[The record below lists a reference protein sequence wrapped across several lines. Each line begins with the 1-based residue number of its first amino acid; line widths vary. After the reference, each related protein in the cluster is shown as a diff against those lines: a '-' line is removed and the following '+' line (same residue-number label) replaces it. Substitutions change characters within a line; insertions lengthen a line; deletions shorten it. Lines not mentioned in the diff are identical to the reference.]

1 MSTSIAETSEI
12 GSLPST
18 RPEDLD
24 DAYMDAGS
32 APLWPIFQ
40 QLVNR
45 SATMRD
51 MSLGYLSW
59 SGDMAVAP
67 GGAANNFT
75 ITLGAINAVLLYT
88 GSVYKAFAYAG
99 GNITQ
104 TKVEGGGGT
113 LGASAKWWYVYA
125 FVNGSGQLDF
135 EVSDTAPNASRTLK
149 SGDNTRRYLG
159 CFKTDSSGAPLP
171 MRRVNNL
178 CLYRASGLAAND
190 LRALNA
196 GTTTGSYAT
205 VALATWIPP
214 HARVAR
220 LRGLLK
226 AVAGIGGQGLAYVQT
241 AGDTG
246 GGSETLFTSA
256 TAGEY
261 GGHSFDVETDASRQV
276 QYQNS
281 IANLE
286 LTLYVHGWYE

>member
-45 SATMRD
+45 SAAMRD

-75 ITLGAINAVLLYT
+75 VTLGAINAVLLYT
-88 GSVYKAFAYAG
+88 GSVYKVFAYAG
-99 GNITQ
+99 GTITQ

-159 CFKTDSSGAPLP
+159 CFVTDSSGAPIP
-171 MRRVNNL
+171 A
-178 CLYRASGLAAND
+178 RASRGRYTYQFSATSGAT
-190 LRALNA
+190 LRVLNS
-196 GTTTGSYAT
+196 GTAT
-205 VALATWIPP
+205 SWADVACSAWVPP
-214 HARVAR
+214 HARVAQFK
-220 LRGLLK
+220 LDYAAGGTP
-226 AVAGIGGQGLAYVQT
+226 VAEVRT
-241 AGDTG
+241 KGDTS
-246 GGSETLFTSA
+246 GSLDVRTSNATLA
-256 TAGEY
+256 RM
-261 GGHSFDVETDASRQV
+261 HVEMITDSSQRI
-276 QYQNS
+276 QYQVGS
-281 IANLE
+281 GDLSV
-286 LTLYVHGWYE
+286 YVLGFSE